1 MCTCNPAILEKII
14 SIESKLDALCQKL
27 EVHID
32 FIDERYSYYQGSL
45 DYIKERAD
53 AVINSRLLNFFGLG
67 PKPIED
73 QNE

>member
-1 MCTCNPAILEKII
+1 MCICNSVIIEKIN

-32 FIDERYSYYQGSL
+32 FIDERYSYYHGSL

-53 AVINSRLLNFFGLG
+53 SIVNSRLLNFFGLG

>member
-1 MCTCNPAILEKII
+1 MCTCNSAILEKII

-32 FIDERYSYYQGSL
+32 FIDERYSYYHSSL

-53 AVINSRLLNFFGLG
+53 AVINSRLLNFFGFG
-67 PKPIED
+67 PKPLED
-73 QNE
+73 RNE